1 MKKILLI
8 LVGFVCLNGCV
19 QSTALLGP
27 AITVGTTGN
36 VYQASLSYG
45 SNMAVKQITGKT
57 PSEHVTSYIDN
68 NNKEKKFEKEITR
81 LLQSHIEIM
90 RKKLALKR

>member
-1 MKKILLI
+1 MRKILL
-8 LVGFVCLNGCV
+8 LLFVLTLLSSCA

-45 SNMAVKQITGKT
+45 SNMAVKQVTGKT
-57 PSEHVTSYIDN
+57 PTGHMTSYIDYKN
-68 NNKEKKFEKEITR
+68 NEKKFEKEITS
-81 LLQSHIEIM
+81 LLQSHVEIM

>member
-8 LVGFVCLNGCV
+8 LVSFVCLNGCM

-45 SNMAVKQITGKT
+45 SNMAVKQVTGKT
-57 PSEHVTSYIDN
+57 PSEHMTTYIDN
-68 NNKEKKFEKEITR
+68 NNKEKKFQKEITS

>member
-8 LVGFVCLNGCV
+8 LVSFVCLNGCM

-57 PSEHVTSYIDN
+57 PSEHMTSYVDN
-68 NNKEKKFEKEITR
+68 KNKEKKFEKEITS
-81 LLQSHIEIM
+81 LLQSHVEIM
-90 RKKLALKR
+90 RKKLAIKR

>member
-8 LVGFVCLNGCV
+8 LASFMSLNGCM

-57 PSEHVTSYIDN
+57 PSGHVTSYIDN
-68 NNKEKKFEKEITR
+68 KNKEKKFEKEITSF
-81 LLQSHIEIM
+81 LQSHVEIM

>member
-8 LVGFVCLNGCV
+8 LVSFVSLNGCV

-68 NNKEKKFEKEITR
+68 NNKEKKFEKEITS
-81 LLQSHIEIM
+81 LLQSHVEIM
-90 RKKLALKR
+90 RKKLALKN

>member
-8 LVGFVCLNGCV
+8 LVSFMCLNGCV

-57 PSEHVTSYIDN
+57 PSEHMTSYVDN
-68 NNKEKKFEKEITR
+68 KNKEKKFEKEITS

>member
-8 LVGFVCLNGCV
+8 LVSFVSLNGCV

-57 PSEHVTSYIDN
+57 PSEHMTSYVDN
-68 NNKEKKFEKEITR
+68 KNKEKKFEKEITS

>member
-8 LVGFVCLNGCV
+8 LASFMSLNGCM

-57 PSEHVTSYIDN
+57 PSGHMTSYVDN
-68 NNKEKKFEKEITR
+68 KNKEKKFEKEITR

-90 RKKLALKR
+90 RKKLALKN

>member
-8 LVGFVCLNGCV
+8 LASFMSLNGCM

-57 PSEHVTSYIDN
+57 PSGHMTSYVDN
-68 NNKEKKFEKEITR
+68 KNKEKKFEKEITS
-81 LLQSHIEIM
+81 LLQSHVEIM
-90 RKKLALKR
+90 RKKLALKN

>member
-8 LVGFVCLNGCV
+8 LVSFVSLNGCV

-45 SNMAVKQITGKT
+45 SNMAVKQATGKT
-57 PSEHVTSYIDN
+57 PSEHMTTYIDN
-68 NNKEKKFEKEITR
+68 NNKEKKFQKEITS

-90 RKKLALKR
+90 RKKLALKN

>member
-8 LVGFVCLNGCV
+8 LVSSVCLNGCM

-36 VYQASLSYG
+36 VYQAGLSYG

-57 PSEHVTSYIDN
+57 PSEHMTSYIDN
-68 NNKEKKFEKEITR
+68 NNEKKFEKEITN

-90 RKKLALKR
+90 RKKLAIKR

>member
-8 LVGFVCLNGCV
+8 LVSFVSLNGCV

-57 PSEHVTSYIDN
+57 PSEHMTSYVDN
-68 NNKEKKFEKEITR
+68 KNKEKKFEKEITS
-81 LLQSHIEIM
+81 LLQSHVEIM
-90 RKKLALKR
+90 RKKLALKN